1 MARKAAERER
11 ESVLLRLLY
20 ETVPGRMLLKVLAS
34 EKVSELCGRYM
45 DSELSVWM
53 IKGFIRK
60 NHIRM
65 SDYLQEDYRSFNEF
79 FTRKIKPGLRPVC
92 MKNCAFIAPCDGLL
106 SAYRIEGDEVIPVKQ
121 SRYTISRLIG
131 DEELAKDYRDG
142 ICLVFRL
149 CVGHYHRYSYIDSG
163 VKGENHFIPGVL
175 HTVRPVAL
183 DNVSVFTEN
192 CREYT
197 VMDTD
202 NFGLVTQVEVGA
214 MLVGKISNNDGAAV
228 INRGE
233 EKGMFLY
240 GGSTVILLVGKDRV
254 KIPEYVFEATKK
266 GGEIPVRM
274 GERIGTGISPQ

>member
-34 EKVSELCGRYM
+34 KKVSELCGRYM

-65 SDYLQEDYRSFNEF
+65 SDYLQEDYRSFN
-79 FTRKIKPGLRPVC
+79 
-92 MKNCAFIAPCDGLL
+92 
-106 SAYRIEGDEVIPVKQ
+106 EVIPVKQ